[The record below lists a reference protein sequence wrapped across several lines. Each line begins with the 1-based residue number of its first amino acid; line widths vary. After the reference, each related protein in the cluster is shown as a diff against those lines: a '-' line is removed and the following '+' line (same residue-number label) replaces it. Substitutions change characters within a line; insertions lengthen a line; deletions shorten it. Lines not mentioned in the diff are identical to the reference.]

1 MILGL
6 DLIAT
11 QTFGTGNDS
20 TPVLP
25 GVWKV
30 ACPAVSAWDNQP
42 SAVSTWSDQ
51 PRNETTT
58 EECNQ

>member
-6 DLIAT
+6 DIVAT
-11 QTFGTGNDS
+11 QSFGTGTDS

-25 GVWKV
+25 GVWV
-30 ACPAVSAWDNQP
+30 VQCPAVS
-42 SAVSTWSDQ
+42 TWTDE

-58 EECNQ
+58 EECDQ